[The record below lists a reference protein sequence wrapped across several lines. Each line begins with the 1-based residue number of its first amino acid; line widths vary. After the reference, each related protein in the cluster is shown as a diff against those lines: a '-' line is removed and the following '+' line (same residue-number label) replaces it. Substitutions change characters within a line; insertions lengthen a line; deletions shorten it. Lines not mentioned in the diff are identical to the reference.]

1 MATLEEL
8 ARRVQDLTLGMQR
21 ANAAF
26 EEQQK
31 KTAEAEARLDVAERA
46 LQAQSAA
53 AAAGQATG
61 SAERK
66 EKELI
71 HPSHV
76 PKPHTFNGKKE
87 EWEKFKHV
95 FMAWSS
101 TVHERYPELLE
112 KHGASKNPIDEAK
125 FSLEESRLSKAM
137 YTFLIQYCPEPTMN
151 VIGQGLRDANG
162 FEVWRRLVLLSEPA
176 HRTKAWVWRRHLAN
190 PSFPSDIAQ
199 WSTALHQWEAEL
211 REFERTY
218 NTAFSEDEKVSIL
231 AHIAPKELQQ
241 SIFMHSDVLNGYDKI
256 REYIEQYL
264 INRNL
269 WKRPQGSQFG
279 MPKASNKTAEHDD
292 GGVRPMDIGGVK
304 GDKGKGKGEWKKGK
318 DHWGDKGKDNW
329 SNKGKDKWKEKWNNN
344 RWDNNGKGKGKD
356 GKKGKTDKGK
366 GAGNNNKGGK
376 GKQNDGKGK
385 NNNPHAGKQCHLCHR
400 HGHIAADCWWKVGA
414 VDSEAYTE
422 TGGTGASGNAPEDRS
437 GDGAGIGSVFE
448 GTQRVVKWS
457 DEDVIF
463 TVSESSV
470 AAVTAKQLG
479 NRYLLIDSGACESVA
494 KVGDF
499 EAQVDASK
507 AKPLFSVQGTPLK
520 VYGKQYPQ
528 VMFGQTKGAV
538 EMTVTDAAES
548 LVSVH
553 SLVARGHKVV
563 FSPGGCFLE
572 TSAGDTVPLEL
583 HGKRWY
589 LKVMD
594 VGEGSAPAG
603 GRRVAPIAD
612 KPDLGPREEDRWKRE
627 VKDGVEYLI
636 REHNS
641 PRKRLFAPKIKDL
654 PVPLERLESGRL
666 TKMIFEEDGSQKE
679 DRSAWE
685 DKRFAMRD
693 MKHAWLGETW
703 FRLKPEREE
712 AAAEEE
718 QPDYEGEWM
727 QGLDEAYEEEIAQG
741 EEAHGGV
748 VEEDEDAVDRLMID
762 EDRERDQSK
771 VIKAPKEPSAQ
782 EVEEHNLHHANFES
796 WCPVCVMG
804 QGKSKQHR
812 RVKEDP
818 KEHVIYSDYMFFS
831 GEGKE
836 VNKEEGEKKRAGLV
850 TVLTAI
856 CKESQYPFAL
866 VLPSK
871 ASVDYASKAMISWI
885 KDLKWDK
892 VVIHFDQESALN
904 KIYERVQKEMGDTV
918 TLRRSPRYS
927 SQSLADG
934 EMVNGFLAG
943 KIRTWLAEVS
953 EKYKVKI
960 GCDSVLFPWIV
971 RHSAWT
977 VARFHINHSKTTAFR
992 VINGFDY
999 VGEMMTFGQ
1008 VSLAKFP
1015 KQKDKAAPRWIR
1027 GVYAGKNAAGD
1038 EHLVLTESGVQTCRT
1053 VRRLP
1058 ESARYEAAI
1067 LNKAKGVPWNRY
1079 LGIATSKVVQ
1089 ERSESK
1095 GVAVPEL
1102 EPAET
1107 YDFKPETIVVP
1118 MPAPRA
1124 ADDAGKESEKAAL
1137 QEPESKRARVEPAQA
1152 SRPPGDTGNAAAST
1166 QQFNIATPDASM
1178 GTDSLDTSMYVP
1190 SVPGDVA
1197 QNMVD
1202 SVSNHGT
1209 WLEGSALLPKED
1221 VGVYKK
1227 WLKQN
1232 KDCFNETMVSNIMDY
1247 LDTLQ
1252 IDEKELRRARKEE
1265 LRKLNEVYGAFTPR
1279 DGRQIT
1285 KDLTVFGHKWVDKVT
1300 EGVAKSRLTCQDFK
1314 KKQEAN
1320 EKHNSEYPSNFC
1332 PTPHATSRKLLEVYS
1347 LTTKMPR
1354 VKADLSSAFLIA
1366 KDGGDAKGQP
1376 VMMKP
1381 PKEWLEEY
1389 DEWYAKASPEMQEQM
1404 KNVPKESVLWQID
1417 GNLYGRQSAAAQ
1429 YRDRLET
1436 ILTKE
1441 LPKGVYQFHRGTLD
1455 ACVFRC
1461 VRTGIVLIHHID
1473 DFDVCGP
1480 AELLDDLLKVQLPKC
1495 GCKLKVGE
1503 LEWPG
1508 AASSS
1513 TSEFLGR
1520 KKILVE
1526 GAVVTMPNEKHTTDI
1541 LRMLGLEDAKP
1552 SPVPGKKLNLKDD
1565 KLLEGR
1571 AKEIYAS
1578 CVGSATYLSQ
1588 DRPDIKFACKEL
1600 AKRIRNPRECD
1611 MQNLKTL
1618 GRYLRGTMHVGHVT
1632 KMSEDF
1638 EPAAGIPLQGYCD
1651 SDWAGDREDRKS
1663 TSGQAIVLG
1672 GTVVETS
1679 ARSQQGTPAT
1689 SSGEAEVRA
1698 LTQCA
1703 QDLVFVRNL
1712 GVEDFG
1718 MTIDVPR
1725 LFCDSSAAIQ
1735 VARRLGVGKMRHV
1748 DLGHFYIQ
1756 ELVKEKRVIVQ
1767 KIKGTEN
1774 PSNALTK
1781 HLTTGKEME
1790 EAREMLGLV
1799 TLDKQ
1804 GLDKHVTKNSM
1815 QTIGAVNI
1823 WKKWQPQQCS
1833 KLNIKQFVS
1842 AVTRHRPLRESPHGS
1857 HSSWTG

>member
-1 MATLEEL
+1 
-8 ARRVQDLTLGMQR
+8 
-21 ANAAF
+21 
-26 EEQQK
+26 
-31 KTAEAEARLDVAERA
+31 
-46 LQAQSAA
+46 
-53 AAAGQATG
+53 
-61 SAERK
+61 
-66 EKELI
+66 
-71 HPSHV
+71 
-76 PKPHTFNGKKE
+76 
-87 EWEKFKHV
+87 
-95 FMAWSS
+95 
-101 TVHERYPELLE
+101 
-112 KHGASKNPIDEAK
+112 
-125 FSLEESRLSKAM
+125 M

-176 HRTKAWVWRRHLAN
+176 RRTKAWVWRRHLAN

-329 SNKGKDKWKEKWNNN
+329 SNQGKDKWKEKWNNN
-344 RWDNNGKGKGKD
+344 
-356 GKKGKTDKGK
+356 
-366 GAGNNNKGGK
+366 
-376 GKQNDGKGK
+376 
-385 NNNPHAGKQCHLCHR
+385 R

-437 GDGAGIGSVFE
+437 GNGAGIGSVFE
-448 GTQRVVKWS
+448 GSQRVVKWS

-528 VMFGQTKGAV
+528 EGVSSRPAR
-538 EMTVTDAAES
+538 VTPYHLS
-548 LVSVH
+548 
-553 SLVARGHKVV
+553 
-563 FSPGGCFLE
+563 FM
-572 TSAGDTVPLEL
+572 
-583 HGKRWY
+583 KRWY

-654 PVPLERLESGRL
+654 LVPLERLESGRL

-748 VEEDEDAVDRLMID
+748 VEDDEDAVDRLMID

-771 VIKAPKEPSAQ
+771 VIKAPKEPSKNTTSTMPTLR
-782 EVEEHNLHHANFES
+782 V
-796 WCPVCVMG
+796 
-804 QGKSKQHR
+804 GKSKQHR

-943 KIRTWLAEVS
+943 KIRAWLAEVS

-1008 VSLAKFP
+1008 VALAKFP

-1027 GVYAGKNAAGD
+1027 RVYAGKNAAGD

-1067 LNKAKGVPWNRY
+1067 LDKAKGVPWNRY

-1178 GTDSLDTSMYVP
+1178 GADSLDTSMYVP

-1404 KNVPKESVLWQID
+1404 KNVPKESVLWQVD

-1461 VRTGIVLIHHID
+1461 VRTGIVLIHN
-1473 DFDVCGP
+1473 
-1480 AELLDDLLKVQLPKC
+1480 
-1495 GCKLKVGE
+1495 
-1503 LEWPG
+1503 
-1508 AASSS
+1508 
-1513 TSEFLGR
+1513 T
-1520 KKILVE
+1520 
-1526 GAVVTMPNEKHTTDI
+1526 
-1541 LRMLGLEDAKP
+1541 
-1552 SPVPGKKLNLKDD
+1552 
-1565 KLLEGR
+1565 
-1571 AKEIYAS
+1571 
-1578 CVGSATYLSQ
+1578 
-1588 DRPDIKFACKEL
+1588 
-1600 AKRIRNPRECD
+1600 
-1611 MQNLKTL
+1611 
-1618 GRYLRGTMHVGHVT
+1618 
-1632 KMSEDF
+1632 
-1638 EPAAGIPLQGYCD
+1638 
-1651 SDWAGDREDRKS
+1651 
-1663 TSGQAIVLG
+1663 
-1672 GTVVETS
+1672 
-1679 ARSQQGTPAT
+1679 
-1689 SSGEAEVRA
+1689 
-1698 LTQCA
+1698 
-1703 QDLVFVRNL
+1703 
-1712 GVEDFG
+1712 
-1718 MTIDVPR
+1718 
-1725 LFCDSSAAIQ
+1725 
-1735 VARRLGVGKMRHV
+1735 
-1748 DLGHFYIQ
+1748 
-1756 ELVKEKRVIVQ
+1756 
-1767 KIKGTEN
+1767 
-1774 PSNALTK
+1774 
-1781 HLTTGKEME
+1781 
-1790 EAREMLGLV
+1790 
-1799 TLDKQ
+1799 
-1804 GLDKHVTKNSM
+1804 
-1815 QTIGAVNI
+1815 
-1823 WKKWQPQQCS
+1823 
-1833 KLNIKQFVS
+1833 
-1842 AVTRHRPLRESPHGS
+1842 
-1857 HSSWTG
+1857 